1 MASSLDPDNF
11 PQGANRMPR
20 GRSFGPG
27 DSSDSGSD
35 MAGPGLDDDVLLD
48 PLEDLDTSDLAEDAE
63 PPVDDD
69 AAGDIEADAGFD
81 DDDEPESAERAPRG
95 RRAGAGRKG
104 RGQPHRLAAR
114 GRRAAL

>member
-63 PPVDDD
+63 PRIDDD
-69 AAGDIEADAGFD
+69 AADDIEADAGLAG
-81 DDDEPESAERAPRG
+81 DDEPEVAEHAPRE
-95 RRAGAGRKG
+95 RRAKVSRKS

-114 GRRAAL
+114 GRRM